1 MPSRSE
7 KVRTGV
13 TMMRWVALSVILCGV
28 TVRMVAAQGLK
39 VDASWRVRGEH
50 WDFFEA
56 PNADNRY
63 AFLGSLLRVG
73 VSGQR
78 QRQDWRI
85 ELAQTT
91 LVGLPDN
98 ARPPSHGATYRAVN
112 GGRDGSLFVK
122 QLFWRW
128 RSPSGWSLL
137 LGRFE
142 FSDGSE
148 RMPKDPTFQWLRRQR
163 LQERLIGPFGFTHIT
178 RSFDGILGVWERP
191 QGTFTLTLFRP
202 TKGAFDLRAN
212 DELTRVTVAYGSWTF
227 NPDPRSDA
235 RFFALYYRDTR
246 PVLKVDNRPL
256 ANRQADRDA
265 ITITTLG
272 GHFLR
277 LVPDGQGR
285 TDFLAWGAWQWGDWG
300 RLKHRAFALA
310 AEIGHQWDT
319 PWRPWL
325 RLGAFLST
333 GDGNPND
340 GYHKTF
346 FQVLPTPRL
355 YARFPIYNLMN
366 NRDLFMQLM
375 LRPHR
380 RLTLRLEAHRLWL
393 SRLSDLWYAGGG
405 AFNDT
410 AFGYVGLGGGTRRL
424 MDVLD
429 LSVDY
434 AADPLTTW
442 TLYLAKA
449 WGKGAVRAN
458 FVGTNATYA
467 YLELQRRW

>member
-1 MPSRSE
+1 M
-7 KVRTGV
+7 KWLGLLAV
-13 TMMRWVALSVILCGV
+13 LCGLV
-28 TVRMVAAQGLK
+28 IGVVAAQGLK
-39 VDASWRVRGEH
+39 VDASWRVRGEN

-73 VSGQR
+73 VNGQGK
-78 QRQDWRI
+78 RQDWRI
-85 ELAQTT
+85 ELAQAT
-91 LVGLPDN
+91 LTGLPDN
-98 ARPPSHGATYRAVN
+98 ARPPSHGATYRSVN

-148 RMPKDPTFQWLRRQR
+148 RMPKDPTLQWLRRQR
-163 LQERLIGPFGFTHIT
+163 IQERLIGPFGFTHIT
-178 RSFDGILGVWERP
+178 RSFDGVFGAWERP
-191 QGTFTLTLFRP
+191 QGTFTFALFRP

-227 NPDPRSDA
+227 NLDAQSDA
-235 RFFALYYRDTR
+235 RFFALYYRDKR
-246 PVLKVDNRPL
+246 PTLKVDNRPL
-256 ANRQADRDA
+256 ALRQADGA
-265 ITITTLG
+265 PLKVLTLG
-272 GHFLR
+272 GHYLR
-277 LVPDGQGR
+277 IEANTKGQ
-285 TDFLAWGAWQWGDWG
+285 TDFLGWGAWQVGDWG
-300 RLKHRAFALA
+300 QLKHRAFALA
-310 AEIGHQWDT
+310 AEFGYRWET
-319 PWRPWL
+319 PWHPWV
-325 RLGAFLST
+325 RLGFFLST

-355 YARFPIYNLMN
+355 YAQFPIYNLMN

-410 AFGYVGLGGGTRRL
+410 AFGYAGLRGGARRL

-429 LSVDY
+429 LSVEY
-434 AADPLTTW
+434 AIDPMTTW

-449 WGKGAVRAN
+449 WGKEAVRAN
-458 FVGTNATYA
+458 FVGTSAIYA

>member
-1 MPSRSE
+1 MG
-7 KVRTGV
+7 RTGLV
-13 TMMRWVALSVILCGV
+13 VVLCGLIIG
-28 TVRMVAAQGLK
+28 VATAQGLK
-39 VDASWRVRGEH
+39 VDTSWRVRGEH

-63 AFLGSLLRVG
+63 SFLGSLLRVG
-73 VSGQR
+73 ISGQGKG
-78 QRQDWRI
+78 QDWRI
-85 ELAQTT
+85 ELAQAS

-112 GGRDGSLFVK
+112 RERDGSLFVK

-128 RSPSGWSLL
+128 RSPSRSLL

-142 FSDGSE
+142 FADGSE
-148 RMPKDPTFQWLRRQR
+148 RIPKDPTLHWLRRQR
-163 LQERLIGPFGFTHIT
+163 IQERLIGPFGFTHIT
-178 RSFDGILGVWERP
+178 RSFDGVLGVWEQP
-191 QGTFTLTLFRP
+191 QGTLTLALFRP

-212 DELTRVTVAYGSWTF
+212 DQLTRVTVAYGSWTF
-227 NPDPRSDA
+227 SPDAQSDA
-235 RFFALYYRDTR
+235 RLFALYYRDTR
-246 PVLKVDNRPL
+246 PVVKVDNRPL
-256 ANRQADRDA
+256 TDRQKDRDA
-265 ITITTLG
+265 ISITTLG

-277 LVPDGQGR
+277 VVPEGQGR

-300 RLKHRAFALA
+300 QLKHRGFALA
-310 AEIGHQWDT
+310 AEIGHQRGN
-319 PWRPWL
+319 PWRLWL
-325 RLGAFLST
+325 RSGAFLST

-340 GYHKTF
+340 GSHKTF

-366 NRDLFMQLM
+366 NRDLFVQLM

-393 SRLSDLWYAGGG
+393 SRLADLWYAGGG
-405 AFNDT
+405 PFNDT
-410 AFGYVGLGGGTRRL
+410 VFGYAGFRGARRL
-424 MDVLD
+424 MDVLEFG
-429 LSVDY
+429 VEY

-449 WGKGAVRAN
+449 WGKDAVRAN
-458 FVGTNATYA
+458 FAGTDATYA
-467 YLELQRRW
+467 YLELLRRW